1 MARYRVLH
9 GSIKTAG
16 GFVAAGGFVELSES
30 EAALIGGVELVQ
42 DPLPEVPAPAV
53 DLKPKGKTK

>member
-9 GSIKTAG
+9 GSIKATG

-30 EAALIGGVELVQ
+30 DAALIGGVELVQ
-42 DPLPEVPAPAV
+42 DPLPEVSVPAV